1 MQYAL
6 KTDNLQL
13 FDSGNICSDENVF
26 DGNTDR
32 IRCFWQQEDIE
43 LDDFFLL
50 QTDEKILMQVIEKLT
65 T

>member
-26 DGNTDR
+26 DGNIDR
-32 IRCFWQQEDIE
+32 IRCFWQQQDIE
-43 LDDFFLL
+43 TDDFFLL
-50 QTDEKILMQVIEKLT
+50 QTDEKILMQVIKKLT